1 MYNTNKYKILQKK
14 RHFLGASCKKYLI
27 QFMVPVEGLE
37 PSRVLPHR
45 ILSPTRLPIP
55 PHWQVMQNNNIKLLA
70 LLQDIII
77 HFLNH
82 YHYSS
87 LDTLT

>member
-1 MYNTNKYKILQKK
+1 MVLNPSSQPIKKLLIRTLVGFYFIL
-14 RHFLGASCKKYLI
+14 I
-27 QFMVPVEGLE
+27 MVPVEGLE